1 MARLLDDLVEPFE
14 RADPAA
20 VTELLQ
26 DAWGV
31 DIHGLTL
38 LDTERDDTF
47 RVDHA
52 EGVLLAK
59 VAHPN
64 DSAALLDL
72 QDRALE
78 TVAMNDPEL
87 PVPRVVPAPSGAPV
101 HLGERV
107 VRVLTWIPGT
117 PTSRAR
123 LPLRAAGEMLGRLGR
138 ALAPLTHPA
147 ADRVLPW
154 DLRHVPELAEYSD
167 DPAVVAT
174 IERFATEIAPV
185 LERLPRQLVH
195 SDFHPGNVLADDND
209 VITGVIDFGDLVSTP
224 RVCDVGVALGYLV
237 PDEGPVDA
245 LHTEFLAGFESVA
258 PLTDEERALLPGL
271 VVGRQLQRI
280 VINDELG
287 RRTGERADPER
298 LRRSLDRALDA
309 WK

>member
-1 MARLLDDLVEPFE
+1 MAPLLDDLVEPFE

-52 EGVLLAK
+52 AGVLLAK

-72 QDRALE
+72 QDRALD
-78 TVAMNDPEL
+78 AIAASDPDL
-87 PVPRVVPAPSGAPV
+87 PVPRVVPARSGQPV
-101 HLGERV
+101 TLDGRT
-107 VRVLTWIPGT
+107 VRVQTWMPGT
-117 PTSRAR
+117 PTSRAS
-123 LPLRAAGEMLGRLGR
+123 LPPRAGGELLGRLSR
-138 ALAPLTHPA
+138 ALAPLDHPA

-154 DLRHVPELAEYSD
+154 DLRHVPELAGYTD
-167 DPAVVAT
+167 DPVVSAA
-174 IERFATEIAPV
+174 IARFASEIAPA
-185 LERLPRQLVH
+185 LEALSRQIVH
-195 SDFHPGNVLADDND
+195 SDFHPGNVLADKNG
-209 VITGVIDFGDLVSTP
+209 VITGVVDFGDLVSTP

-237 PDEGPVDA
+237 PDEGPLDA
-245 LHTEFLAGFESVA
+245 LHREFLAGFESIV
-258 PLTDEERALLPGL
+258 PLTDDERALLPGL

-287 RRTGERADPER
+287 RRTGERANPER
-298 LRRSLDRALDA
+298 IRRSLDRALEGRP
-309 WK
+309 

>member
-1 MARLLDDLVEPFE
+1 MALLDDLVEPFE

-52 EGVLLAK
+52 SGVLLAK

-64 DSAALLDL
+64 DATALLDL
-72 QDRALE
+72 QDRALD
-78 TVAMNDPEL
+78 TVAANDPDL
-87 PVPRVVPAPSGAPV
+87 PVPRVVPALAGHPV
-101 HLGERV
+101 TLDRRT
-107 VRVLTWIPGT
+107 VRVQTWMSGT
-117 PTSRAR
+117 PTSRDSV
-123 LPLRAAGEMLGRLGR
+123 PPRAAGELLGRLSR
-138 ALAPLTHPA
+138 ALAPFDHPA

-154 DLRHVPELAEYSD
+154 DLRHVPQLADYTD
-167 DPAVVAT
+167 DPLVVAT
-174 IERFATEIAPV
+174 IERFASEIAPRI
-185 LERLPRQLVH
+185 EALPRQIVH
-195 SDFHPGNVLADDND
+195 SDFHPGNLLADENA
-209 VITGVIDFGDLVSTP
+209 VITGVVDFGDLVSTP

-237 PDEGPVDA
+237 PDDGPLDA
-245 LHTEFLAGFESVA
+245 LHAEFLAGFESVV
-258 PLTDEERALLPGL
+258 PLTDDERALLPGL

-287 RRTGERADPER
+287 RRTGDRANPER
-298 LRRSLDRALDA
+298 IRRSLDRALEG
-309 WK
+309 WP